1 MRLLLSFAA
10 AAVLVTPFVTAAQD
24 PGMMAAQQAQ
34 MAAQQAT
41 QQANDAMM
49 QAQQAAQLQSQA
61 AADAAS
67 AAATPCCNGITPTPR
82 FSVKQGVYAAPQ
94 TVRITDG
101 GRGAVVYYTTD
112 GWTPTPASHRYVGPI
127 TIDENTTLQ
136 AVAFSP
142 YFARSVVA
150 GARYEI
156 STTPANAQLAPNAPL
171 APGQAAPVQ
180 LEFAADVSSQTA
192 QIGDEI
198 PMTLA
203 QDFVV
208 GNTVVKKGAVATVTI
223 TAVDKKAIGGLP
235 GVLTF
240 AAGTLQT
247 AGGPIPMLGGA
258 TREGAAKYP
267 NATAM
272 IPVYGSFTVFKHG
285 DPALIAKGTPFTA
298 YIDPNVL
305 TAAAQPPAQ
314 PQPSSQQ
321 Q

>member
-1 MRLLLSFAA
+1 MRLLLSFAV
-10 AAVLVTPFVTAAQD
+10 AAVVLTPFVTAAQD
-24 PGMMAAQQAQ
+24 PGLMAAQQAQ
-34 MAAQQAT
+34 MAAQQA
-41 QQANDAMM
+41 NDMMM

-67 AAATPCCNGITPTPR
+67 AAATPCCNGITPAPR

-94 TVRITDG
+94 IVRITDR
-101 GRGAVVYYTTD
+101 GRGAVIYYTTD

-142 YFARSVVA
+142 YYARSVVA
-150 GARYEI
+150 AARYEI
-156 STTPANAQLAPNAPL
+156 STTPPNAQLTANAPL
-171 APGQAAPVQ
+171 APGQAAPVE

-203 QDFVV
+203 QDFVL
-208 GNTVVKKGAVATVTI
+208 GNTVAKKGAKATVTI
-223 TAVDKKAIGGLP
+223 TAVDKKAVGGLP

-247 AGGPIPMLGGA
+247 AAGPIPMLGGA
-258 TREGAAKYP
+258 TREGTPKLP
-267 NATAM
+267 NAAVL
-272 IPVYGSFTVFKHG
+272 IPVVGPFTVFRHG

-305 TAAAQPPAQ
+305 TAAARPQPP
-314 PQPSSQQ
+314 PQEQ
-321 Q
+321 

>member
-1 MRLLLSFAA
+1 
-10 AAVLVTPFVTAAQD
+10 
-24 PGMMAAQQAQ
+24 MAAQQA
-34 MAAQQAT
+34 
-41 QQANDAMM
+41 NDMMM
-49 QAQQAAQLQSQA
+49 QAQQAAQMQSQA

-67 AAATPCCNGITPTPR
+67 AAATPCCNGITPAPK
-82 FSVKQGVYAAPQ
+82 FSVKQGVYTAPQ
-94 TVRITDG
+94 TVRITDS
-101 GRGAVVYYTTD
+101 GRGAVIYYTTD

-142 YFARSVVA
+142 YYARSVVA

-156 STTPANAQLAPNAPL
+156 STTPANAHLAANAPL
-171 APGQAAPVQ
+171 APGQAAPVE

-198 PMTLA
+198 PMTLV
-203 QDFVV
+203 QDFVL
-208 GNTVVKKGAVATVTI
+208 GNTVVKKGANATVTI
-223 TAVDKKAIGGLP
+223 TAVDKKAVGGLP

-258 TREGAAKYP
+258 TREGTPKLP
-267 NATAM
+267 NAAVL
-272 IPVYGSFTVFKHG
+272 IPVVGPLTVFRHG

-305 TAAAQPPAQ
+305 IAIARPQPP
-314 PQPSSQQ
+314 QQ
-321 Q
+321 QQ